1 MELLFV
7 AVIGAFI
14 GLTLRYLLPGRDVYG
29 LFLLPAV
36 AVAAT
41 CIIWVALVW
50 AGLKFDG
57 GWIWVIAL
65 VGGGLVTIAAALL
78 IVRTR
83 HISDQH
89 RLHTLSG
96 GRA

>member
-14 GLTLRYLLPGRDVYG
+14 GLALRYLLPGRDVHG

-36 AVAAT
+36 EVAAT
-41 CIIWVALVW
+41 CVIWVALVW
-50 AGLKFDG
+50 AGFRFDG
-57 GWIWVIAL
+57 GWIWVISL
-65 VGGGLVTIAAALL
+65 VGGAAVTVVAARV

-83 HISDQH
+83 LAGDER
-89 RLHTLSG
+89 RLHELSG